1 MEHKIMTMD
10 EKFAILQKVWAL
22 EDAGQK
28 EEAQKIGM
36 QIPLAPY
43 LAKWGKEKVGVDF
56 LLQNGFNLA
65 EADEEYGKE
74 WLTH

>member
-10 EKFAILQKVWAL
+10 EKFAMFQKIWAL

-28 EEAQKIGM
+28 EEAQKFWM
-36 QIPLAPY
+36 QIPMPAY
-43 LAKWGKEKVGVDF
+43 LAKWCKEKVGVDF
-56 LLQNGFNLA
+56 LLHNGFNLA
-65 EADEEYGKE
+65 EANEEYGKE

>member
-10 EKFAILQKVWAL
+10 EKFAMFQKIWAL

-28 EEAQKIGM
+28 EEAQKFRM
-36 QIPLAPY
+36 QIPIAPY
-43 LAKWGKEKVGVDF
+43 LAKWCKEKVGVDF
-56 LLQNGFNLA
+56 LLKSGLNLA
-65 EADEEYGKE
+65 EADEEYGKA